1 MKTFKLSMLIIFPLI
16 IFSCAKDNQKTITN
30 TEKKFSYIIDD
41 LLIYNSHDEL
51 KNAGFKINKGTINM
65 PNQPKR
71 YFSTIYSPDKA
82 TVKFN
87 WIDSLSQLKSV
98 TVSNNNS
105 VTKWKTRSGH
115 SPNTSYE
122 EWKTLNGKV
131 IKIGP
136 FEMNKRTVID
146 WNGGNLEDSK
156 IEVTI
161 VSNDKW
167 GVGDRLALTKKAVL
181 INDPMVLKENFKT
194 LSLTLLK
201 N

>member
-1 MKTFKLSMLIIFPLI
+1 MIILS
-16 IFSCAKDNQKTITN
+16 CGKDNPKTIT
-30 TEKKFSYIIDD
+30 KKDLSYIIDD

-51 KNAGFKINKGTINM
+51 KEAGFKTNKGTINM
-65 PNQPKR
+65 HNQPKR

-122 EWKTLNGKV
+122 EWKTLNGKL
-131 IKIGP
+131 IKVGP
-136 FEMNKRTVID
+136 FEMNKRTVVD
-146 WNGGNLEDSK
+146 WNEGDLEGSN
-156 IEVTI
+156 IEVAIMSTA
-161 VSNDKW
+161 KW
-167 GVGDRLALTKKAVL
+167 GVGDKLALTKKAVL
-181 INDPMVLKENFKT
+181 INDPMVMRENFKT